1 MKAMSLKAAELG
13 NMESLIKT
21 LEQRFRDS
29 WDEPALT
36 DYGSDQTFTYGD
48 VATRISYMHLLF
60 EQVGIKPGDK
70 IALCDKNSANW
81 IVSMLAILTYKAVAV
96 PLLTDYSNA
105 QLVMLCEHCN
115 AKFMIGSSKL
125 SSLWPNG
132 DCPMYLLN
140 TEDLLPITP
149 TIQTDLIEESL
160 YNRHEELYPNGFTRE
175 SVCYEAE
182 DSPED
187 LMLLSYTSGS
197 TGNPKGVMLP
207 YRSPMAIV
215 RLCMQNLTLK
225 PGSHTLSVLPL
236 AHMFGLV
243 FDVLYPVVAGAHIFI
258 YKKRLVPA
266 LLSEAM
272 QAVKPVLVMT
282 VPLLVE
288 KIVSSK
294 VKPVLDKPSVRFM
307 LHFPFARRAIYGK
320 IRAGLVSAFGG
331 NIDQVILGG
340 APLNKE
346 VATILQ
352 DIQFPYNVGYGMT
365 ECGPLIT
372 FSNIGESPAGSCG
385 RVIGNME
392 IEILSDD
399 PVNVPGEILV
409 KGEHV
414 MLGYYKNQ
422 EATDEVV
429 HADGWMSTGDLGVM
443 DNDGFLYIKG
453 RKKYMILTSNGQNVF
468 PEEAENQVC
477 AYTIFDECVVV
488 QRDGRLVALVYVS
501 DAVLKVNK
509 TTREQLEEHLDEYC
523 KAVNAHL
530 PKYCQ
535 LYKFE
540 QRKEEFEKTPKKNI
554 RRFLYK

>member
-60 EQVGIKPGDK
+60 EQVGLKPGDK

-160 YNRHEELYPNGFTRE
+160 YNRHEELYPDGFTRD

-225 PGSHTLSVLPL
+225 PGSHILSVLPL

-243 FDVLYPVVAGAHIFI
+243 FDVLYPIVAGAHIFI
-258 YKKRLVPA
+258 Y
-266 LLSEAM
+266 
-272 QAVKPVLVMT
+272 
-282 VPLLVE
+282 
-288 KIVSSK
+288 
-294 VKPVLDKPSVRFM
+294 
-307 LHFPFARRAIYGK
+307 
-320 IRAGLVSAFGG
+320 
-331 NIDQVILGG
+331 
-340 APLNKE
+340 
-346 VATILQ
+346 
-352 DIQFPYNVGYGMT
+352 
-365 ECGPLIT
+365 
-372 FSNIGESPAGSCG
+372 
-385 RVIGNME
+385 
-392 IEILSDD
+392 
-399 PVNVPGEILV
+399 
-409 KGEHV
+409 
-414 MLGYYKNQ
+414 
-422 EATDEVV
+422 
-429 HADGWMSTGDLGVM
+429 GV
-443 DNDGFLYIKG
+443 FY
-453 RKKYMILTSNGQNVF
+453 
-468 PEEAENQVC
+468 
-477 AYTIFDECVVV
+477 
-488 QRDGRLVALVYVS
+488 
-501 DAVLKVNK
+501 
-509 TTREQLEEHLDEYC
+509 
-523 KAVNAHL
+523 
-530 PKYCQ
+530 
-535 LYKFE
+535 
-540 QRKEEFEKTPKKNI
+540 
-554 RRFLYK
+554 